1 MIIICILARLKIIMK
16 RSLTIIL
23 SLVFAGISAQNSKTI
38 FTSDIDNF
46 WNAYDQIKKT
56 DDFSKKVNLI
66 NELYISKGTKGLKAF
81 MKARDYNDTAYVKL
95 IDEYPKFWNSVRPNT
110 LTVQQKNKE
119 LNDAVDHLK
128 QIYPELREAGMYF
141 TIGALGAGGT
151 TVENMVLVGAEIGT
165 GTPDTDTSE
174 FKDDWLKTLFAAQ
187 SLDNIVSLN
196 IHEYIHTQQNGYSK
210 TVLGAAIKEGSCD
223 FIAELAVQRPLQ
235 TKYLTYGNAHASQIK
250 DQFKKEMF
258 TDRLSNWLNNGRK
271 KGESAELGYYIGYE
285 ICKSYYQNAK
295 DKKQAVKDIIELN
308 YSDEKA
314 VEDFLKKS
322 KFFSEKIDK
331 AKLIKEYHDH
341 LLTVVKTD
349 PENGAVNINPDTKEI
364 KITFSK
370 EIVPNKYSISLSDKG
385 KENFPITKIT
395 GLENSDKT
403 LVLSMDLKPGK
414 EYEFVLT
421 NKTFE
426 SKDGYPLK
434 DERFIV
440 KFQTKAQ

>member
-1 MIIICILARLKIIMK
+1 MK

-210 TVLGAAIKEGSCD
+210 TVLGASIKEGSCD

-349 PENGAVNINPDTKEI
+349 PENGAFNINPDTKEI